1 MADDKNKQPAE
12 QGNGT
17 AANKE
22 NIISVGDV
30 LETAREYERTKE
42 AQEILE
48 KTLQQDAQED
58 SQTHTI
64 RIDTSKVSDYDAET
78 GAIIIDG
85 EVDPKLDPNS
95 PQFDKAL
102 YKEYAAAAN
111 ERLKASLEQMRSTL
125 AEAETQGMI
134 SSDTMQSLVSTVQ
147 ESLAPMLESIGE
159 AVKGFLSSD
168 IYKNIVDTMRYIVDN
183 NEAIKER
190 LEEWERLRPYLE
202 EELEKPQYA
211 GRTLD
216 DLLANE
222 YKDENGDILE
232 GSLLDQAIAA
242 AKAAQIASKP
252 QTTTIK
258 RAELLEMPLDKVNAT
273 IWNLLEKDTGR
284 QLAFAMEKRGSN
296 KEITLLYSIDFDE
309 TLREGIQITKKLLP
323 FDKRVYI
330 AVNALFNAGNNIIT
344 LTQIY
349 YAMGYKG
356 KPGTKDLQKIQ
367 ASIIKMQ
374 GAQISVDNAQ
384 EAATYKKYGKFV
396 YKGSLLPLEA
406 AEHYSVNGAL
416 TDAAIHIFR
425 EPPLIS
431 FAKQRNQITTVE
443 IKLLQSPIN
452 KTDNNLLI
460 DDYLIERISR
470 MKNSHGKSSN
480 KILFNTIFD
489 NARITAAKQKQ
500 RSKATIKRYLDHY
513 KQCGFI
519 KDYKEAAD
527 GVTIIY

>member
-1 MADDKNKQPAE
+1 MADE
-12 QGNGT
+12 QNTGGNT

-22 NIISVGDV
+22 IKTTGDV
-30 LETAREYERTKE
+30 FEAAREYKQTKDALEALEKQE
-42 AQEILE
+42 AQPVFVESMP
-48 KTLQQDAQED
+48 QDAQE
-58 SQTHTI
+58 QRENNEKQ
-64 RIDTSKVSDYDAET
+64 RIFDDNGIE
-78 GAIIIDG
+78 IDP
-85 EVDPKLDPNS
+85 ELQAKLDPIS
-95 PQFDKAL
+95 PQL
-102 YKEYAAAAN
+102 YREYTAPAITAPAMQ
-111 ERLKASLEQMRSTL
+111 RLKVSLDNMRSSL
-125 AEAETQGMI
+125 LDVMKA
-134 SSDTMQSLVSTVQ
+134 SSGADTMQGVVEILQDAIAPLADIVKQTVA
-147 ESLAPMLESIGE
+147 SD
-159 AVKGFLSSD
+159 GFKRITGTLQ
-168 IYKNIVDTMRYIVDN
+168 YIVEN
-183 NEAIKER
+183 SEAIQAN
-190 LEEWERLRPYLE
+190 LEEWEQLKPFLE
-202 EELEKPQYA
+202 AELLKPEYN
-211 GRTLD
+211 GLTLD
-216 DLLANE
+216 ELIALDE
-222 YKDENGDILE
+222 TDENGDPIE
-232 GSLLDQAIAA
+232 NSLFEKAFAA
-242 AKAAQIASKP
+242 ATAAQIASKP

-273 IWNLLEKDTGR
+273 IWNLLEKDTGG

-309 TLREGIQITKKLLP
+309 TLREGIQITKRLLP

-396 YKGSLLPLEA
+396 YKGSLLPLET

-489 NARITAAKQKQ
+489 NARITAARQKQ